1 MQHRHVLLLV
11 CLLLIVSCTEQ
22 QNVRV
27 PSHQPVPA
35 ATRNVGSNGL
45 DGDEEQAIL
54 SYHNQV
60 RASVGVPPLVWSK
73 EVAQHATDWSARLAT
88 QGCTIQ
94 HSQDNG
100 YGENIFMGTANQGH
114 DAVIEAAK
122 TWESEK
128 VNFSGEALNK
138 SVWSQAGHYTQMVWR
153 DTSDLG
159 CAKASCGDNLI
170 VVCNYKPAGNILGE
184 KPY

>member
-1 MQHRHVLLLV
+1 MQHRHILLLV
-11 CLLLIVSCTEQ
+11 CLLLTVSCTEQ

-27 PSHQPVPA
+27 SHQPAPA
-35 ATRNVGSNGL
+35 ATLSIGNNGL
-45 DGDEEQAIL
+45 DGNEEQAIL

-60 RASVGVPPLVWSK
+60 RASVNVPPLVWSK
-73 EVAQHATDWSARLAT
+73 ELAQHATDWSVKLAA

-94 HSQDNG
+94 HSQESS
-100 YGENIFMGTANQGH
+100 YGENIFMSTANQGH

-122 TWESEK
+122 AWESEK

-138 SVWSQAGHYTQMVWR
+138 SVLSQAGHYTQMVWR
-153 DTSDLG
+153 DTTALG

-170 VVCNYKPAGNILGE
+170 VVCNYKPTGNILGE